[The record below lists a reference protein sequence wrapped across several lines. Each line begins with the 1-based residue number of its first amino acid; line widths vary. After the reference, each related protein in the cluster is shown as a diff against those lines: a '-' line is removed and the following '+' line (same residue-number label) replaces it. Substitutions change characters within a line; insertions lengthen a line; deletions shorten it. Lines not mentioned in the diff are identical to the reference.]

1 MTANLDI
8 GRVFN
13 RIFELYTSQ
22 ASIYLPTALI
32 LYIPAAIIT
41 GAILTGTASVLLV
54 LLSVAVGL
62 VTAFVY
68 QGVVVQSVNDLRD
81 GQRDLS
87 VGELFSSVVPVL
99 GMLIAVGLVGGLAE
113 GVGFLLLVV
122 PGVFLVTVWAV
133 VAPAV
138 VIERK
143 GFDAFGRSY
152 ELVRGNFWQ
161 VLGVIVILFI
171 LQFVVQRILAAIGGG
186 ISDSLAVYAI
196 FVLIASGVVAPP
208 PRPPT
213 PSWQPPATSP
223 VRPGCSRALRSATRP
238 RPRSSSPGST
248 RRPWRPS
255 ATTSTR
261 SARCRPTRRCS
272 TPPGAPSARACSPS
286 RATTSTTGWEPTATT
301 RTSAPPRAIP
311 RRATTPM
318 TSATGTSSP

>member
-186 ISDSLAVYAI
+186 ISDSLVVYAI
-196 FVLIASGVVAPP
+196 FVLIASVVVAPLSALAAAVMYFELLDLQGQPAAAAAP
-208 PRPPT
+208 PAPGTAPAPP
-213 PSWQPPATSP
+213 PVPPATP
-223 VRPGCSRALRSATRP
+223 PAPETPPDAP
-238 RPRSSSPGST
+238 PP
-248 RRPWRPS
+248 
-255 ATTSTR
+255 
-261 SARCRPTRRCS
+261 S
-272 TPPGAPSARACSPS
+272 TPPPS
-286 RATTSTTGWEPTATT
+286 T
-301 RTSAPPRAIP
+301 PPPGGRP
-311 RRATTPM
+311 
-318 TSATGTSSP
+318 